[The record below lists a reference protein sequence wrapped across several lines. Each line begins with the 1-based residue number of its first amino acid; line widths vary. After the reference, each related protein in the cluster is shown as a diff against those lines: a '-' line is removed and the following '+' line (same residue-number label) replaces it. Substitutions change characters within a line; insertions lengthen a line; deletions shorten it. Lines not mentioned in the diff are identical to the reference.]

1 MKVLAIVFV
10 MIISTSTFAQT
21 KAKSAILPP
30 SVQAADAKKQPK
42 KLETA
47 KSAEA
52 PCDTKED
59 VLKKLEEKKKE
70 SAMAGKGLS
79 LQGAT
84 DSGCTLK

>member
-10 MIISTSTFAQT
+10 MTISTSTFAQT

-30 SVQAADAKKQPK
+30 SAQAADAKKQPK